1 MNDDERLPEHEDVFD
16 STERLM
22 RRITV
27 QLNSQLAQVR
37 PPRDRDTRSAPLGG
51 R

>member
-1 MNDDERLPEHEDVFD
+1 MDDNQPLPEHEDVFD

-22 RRITV
+22 LRITA
-27 QLNSQLAQVR
+27 QLNSQLARVR
-37 PPRDRDTRSAPLGG
+37 PPGERDLDPGG